1 MERCALS
8 EEDEKEMQRYTQ
20 ELGMIFIS
28 TPFSFEAID
37 RLERMNVPAYKI
49 GSGEMNN
56 YDFVRTIA
64 KPNKPII
71 LSTSMN
77 MLEKYEGLTKKSRLL
92 AGFK

>member
-1 MERCALS
+1 
-8 EEDEKEMQRYTQ
+8 
-20 ELGMIFIS
+20 MIFIS
-28 TPFSFEAID
+28 TPFSFEAIE

-64 KPNKPII
+64 KLNKPII
-71 LSTSMN
+71 LSTGIN
-77 MLEKYEGLTKKSRLL
+77 MIEKYEGLTKKSRHK